1 MAHKVNGGD
10 NGLVDPAQPAGR
22 WKARVLERSLGKAT
36 QQSLDRGHAFISS
49 ALVLLDR
56 SNGDGFKVEDVA
68 DEAGESVRCFYRHF
82 ASKDDLLLAV
92 LEDAMERYAA
102 SIAAV
107 LEPFDDPLDRLA
119 AALFA
124 AVRLPHRNKP
134 GVNVG
139 LSRLHLKLAEV
150 DPARVGAARE
160 PVSSLIRSLVDD
172 AARAGVVDPIAPEAS
187 AYVLMALTAT
197 HVLNQTLGNEFGLRL
212 PTDDE
217 HVTFCLQGLNV
228 SLAPGWADRF
238 RDVGDERSGHHSGR
252 STRR

>member
-1 MAHKVNGGD
+1 MALVLDDGD
-10 NGLVDPAQPAGR
+10 IEVTDGEAGSGS
-22 WKARVLERSLGKAT
+22 WKDRVLERSLGKAT
-36 QQSLDRGHAFISS
+36 QRSIDRGQAFISS

-92 LEDAMERYAA
+92 LEEAMERYAA

-107 LEPFDDPLDRLA
+107 IEPFDDPLDRLA
-119 AALFA
+119 AALFG

-150 DPARVGAARE
+150 DPAKVGIARE
-160 PVSSLIRSLVDD
+160 PVSSLMRALVDD
-172 AARAGVVDPIAPEAS
+172 AARAGVVDSIAPEAS
-187 AYVLMALTAT
+187 AYMLMALTAT
-197 HVLNQTLGNEFGLRL
+197 HVLNLTLGNEFGLRL
-212 PTDDE
+212 PTDEE
-217 HVTFCLQGLNV
+217 HVAFCLHGLNAELP
-228 SLAPGWADRF
+228 SAWPERF
-238 RDVGDERSGHHSGR
+238 RGVGD
-252 STRR
+252 

>member
-1 MAHKVNGGD
+1 MAHEATDTDIEFTDGD
-10 NGLVDPAQPAGR
+10 VGSGS
-22 WKARVLERSLGKAT
+22 WKDRVLERSLGKAT
-36 QQSLDRGHAFISS
+36 QRSLDRGQTFISS

-92 LEDAMERYAA
+92 LEEAMERYAA

-107 LEPFDDPLDRLA
+107 VQPFEEPLDRLA
-119 AALFA
+119 AALFG

-150 DPARVGAARE
+150 DPAKVGTARE
-160 PVSSLIRSLVDD
+160 PVSSLMRSLVED
-172 AARAGVVDPIAPEAS
+172 AARAGAVDSIDPEAS
-187 AYVLMALTAT
+187 AYMLMALTAT
-197 HVLNQTLGNEFGLRL
+197 HALNQTLGNEFGLRL
-212 PTDDE
+212 PTAEE
-217 HVTFCLQGLNV
+217 HVAFCLHGLNATLP
-228 SLAPGWADRF
+228 SGWPDRF
-238 RDVGDERSGHHSGR
+238 RGVGD
-252 STRR
+252 

>member
-1 MAHKVNGGD
+1 MARAAAKQRTAEPSNV
-10 NGLVDPAQPAGR
+10 PSAGS
-22 WKARVLERSLGKAT
+22 WKDRVVERSLGKAT
-36 QQSLDRGHAFISS
+36 LRSLDRGQAFIGA

-92 LEDAMERYAA
+92 LEEAMERYAA
-102 SIAAV
+102 AISAE
-107 LEPFDDPLDRLA
+107 LEPFDEPLDRLA
-119 AALFA
+119 AALFG

-150 DPARVGAARE
+150 DPARVGAARG
-160 PVSSLIRSLVDD
+160 PVSSLMRSVVEEAASAGAVDS
-172 AARAGVVDPIAPEAS
+172 VDPEAS
-187 AYVLMALTAT
+187 AYMLMALTAT
-197 HVLNQTLGNEFGLRL
+197 HVLNQTLGNEFGLRM

-217 HVTFCLQGLNV
+217 HVAFCLHGLNATLP
-228 SLAPGWADRF
+228 SGWPDRF
-238 RDVGDERSGHHSGR
+238 RAVGD
-252 STRR
+252 

>member
-1 MAHKVNGGD
+1 MARTANEADTELTDDDLGSGT
-10 NGLVDPAQPAGR
+10 
-22 WKARVLERSLGKAT
+22 WKDRVLERSLGKAT
-36 QQSLDRGHAFISS
+36 QRSLDRGQAFISS

-92 LEDAMERYAA
+92 LEEAMERYAA

-107 LEPFDDPLDRLA
+107 VDSFDDPLDRLA
-119 AALFA
+119 AGLFG
-124 AVRLPHRNKP
+124 AVRLPHRNKR

-150 DPARVGAARE
+150 APAKVGAARE
-160 PVSSLIRSLVDD
+160 PVSSLVRLLVED
-172 AARAGVVDPIAPEAS
+172 AARAGVVDSIAPEAS
-187 AYVLMALTAT
+187 AYMLMALTAT

-217 HVTFCLQGLNV
+217 HVEFCLHGLNAA
-228 SLAPGWADRF
+228 LPAGWPDRF
-238 RDVGDERSGHHSGR
+238 RGVGD
-252 STRR
+252 